1 MFPTKSPAP
10 TSPSSALVIAM
21 PTGLPLSGITTW
33 AVRLANALTQRADIR
48 VALLVHDHAE
58 VEGQPSGLELGPAI
72 ELVPVSGGPP
82 IHTCRGD
89 YRAFL
94 PKYRQTIERLAD
106 ETGRPIVAIPTLS
119 GDCHG
124 IFACLAQANPESLR
138 IVSWTHNDIAY
149 DYRTA
154 AHYEPVISAFA
165 GISRRI
171 TSELARHLP
180 ARAGEIHYVPSLI
193 PCATRTPQREPLT
206 GRPLRLIYTGRIEHE
221 QKRIGALIEM
231 SNHLAGLGVSHELSL
246 VGDGPARAEI
256 ARRIES
262 TQGRVR
268 LIFDEATGAPLGLRA
283 MAPLLARS
291 DMFVLAS
298 RYEGACISMLEA
310 MGQGA
315 VPIVPADVHASL
327 EAIEP
332 GEAGEAA
339 GATRH
344 DSERDAGIALA
355 DAVRRVAASDIARR
369 AERCRALVE
378 RTHGADVHLDA
389 ALRVLDSARR
399 SAQRWWPADRPC
411 APAAAQETLEIA
423 GSMTVP
429 PDAAQRA
436 RAALDRLAGR
446 RTAIWGAGRHTI
458 ALATALAESAA
469 HIVAIVDDDP
479 RRCAGHLWGF
489 PVIAPADIAS
499 TGATDILISSWMHES
514 AMWARRAAFESR
526 GVRVH
531 RLYGDQTAADA
542 A

>member
-1 MFPTKSPAP
+1 
-10 TSPSSALVIAM
+10 M

-33 AVRLANALTQRADIR
+33 AVRLSNALTQRAGFR
-48 VALLVHDHAE
+48 VALMVHDHAE
-58 VEGQPSGLELGPAI
+58 VEGQPTGLELGPAI
-72 ELVPVSGGPP
+72 ELVPVPGGPP

-89 YRAFL
+89 YRKFL
-94 PKYRQTIERLAD
+94 PTYRQTIERLA
-106 ETGRPIVAIPTLS
+106 EQTGGPVVAIPTLA

-124 IFACLAQANPESLR
+124 IFACLAQADAESLR
-138 IVSWTHNDIAY
+138 VVSWTHNDIAY

-154 AHYEPVISAFA
+154 AHYEPLISAFA

-171 TSELARHLP
+171 TSELARHIP
-180 ARAGEIHYVPSLI
+180 ARAGDMHYVPSLI
-193 PCATRTPQREPLT
+193 PCATRTPAREPMT

-231 SNHLAGLGVSHELSL
+231 SDHLAAQNVAHELLL
-246 VGDGPARAEI
+246 VGDGPAQAEI
-256 ARRIES
+256 ARRIPS
-262 TQGRVR
+262 MNGRVR
-268 LIFDEATGAPLGLRA
+268 LVYDEATGAPLGLRA
-283 MAPLLARS
+283 MAPLLARA

-339 GATRH
+339 QTSRH
-344 DSERDAGIALA
+344 ANEREAGEALA
-355 DAVRRVAASDIARR
+355 DAVRRVAASDITRR

-378 RTHGADVHLDA
+378 RTHGMDVHLDA
-389 ALRVLDSARR
+389 AIRVIDAARR
-399 SAQRWWPADRPC
+399 SPARWWPADRPC

-429 PDAAQRA
+429 PDAALRA
-436 RAALDRLAGR
+436 RRALDGLAGR
-446 RTAIWGAGRHTI
+446 RIAIWGAGRHTI

-469 HIVAIVDDDP
+469 HIVGVIDDDP
-479 RRCAGHLWGF
+479 RRVGGNLWGY
-489 PVIAPADIAS
+489 PIVAPGDIDAS
-499 TGATDILISSWMHES
+499 NATDILISSWMHEG
-514 AMWARRAAFESR
+514 AMWARRSAFETR
-526 GVRVH
+526 GMRVH
-531 RLYGDQTAADA
+531 RLYEDQAAADA